1 MIKVRVC
8 PSLEDGQYDVDII
21 KDDNIS
27 HFPKVMTINTFM
39 HTKAS
44 AIGYALHYL
53 RQYKF
58 DMEYCIDGDFNFN
71 DILDAESILEDME
84 YDLANIES

>member
-1 MIKVRVC
+1 MIKVNVC

-21 KDDNIS
+21 KEDGA
-27 HFPKVMTINTFM
+27 FTKVMTIYTFM

-53 RQYKF
+53 QQHKR
-58 DMEYCIDGDFNFN
+58 DMDYYIDRNFNFN
-71 DILDAESILEDME
+71 DTIDAEAILEEME
-84 YDLANIES
+84 ANLANVDN